1 MAGGRQGALV
11 TVRRLIAAG
20 AAVAALVGW
29 TGVLHPAPASASVA
43 QCIDYLHDQ
52 GFVPGQVNPSS
63 YSIAE
68 TACDAGSRGGW
79 IICTS
84 LMGLAVEDFNE
95 AHPPGVDT
103 WRACQLASW
112 VGW

>member
-1 MAGGRQGALV
+1 MR
-11 TVRRLIAAG
+11 VRRVIGAG
-20 AAVAALVGW
+20 VAAAALAGSA
-29 TGVLHPAPASASVA
+29 GVLQAAPASASVA

-52 GFVPGQVNPSS
+52 GFVPGEVNPSS

-68 TACDAGSRGGW
+68 SACDAGSRAAW

-112 VGW
+112 LGW